1 MKFEFQKLNYNIKNF
16 IHNELVKLSQYIKP
30 SKEPPNQTNLD
41 EVGPRK
47 TYDNITSS
55 PNNRKN
61 SRKLKNHKIEGV
73 CSPIKAKETEALKSV
88 ELAPKRVKVKI
99 RSRTGTIPRS
109 EEEHITLNKNGRAPN
124 ASKLNGKKDEK
135 NTLKKFTHDN
145 IAGTTAGKNMDAN
158 NHVNSTNLTKDVNM
172 VEHDVISNFKYKLK
186 LFLHNEAAKL
196 NKCIKSTIEIIK
208 TKTNGLQN
216 KAIYKRENRPI
227 EASIQKLFTPRKLCI
242 ESTCSQNTKHEPKR
256 VKVKMTVRTG
266 IPIEKSYAIKGK
278 QQAFNTKSES
288 KSQTKYKN
296 ESNSNKRHHFKI
308 AHSPISEW
316 TSNEQG
322 II

>member
-1 MKFEFQKLNYNIKNF
+1 M
-16 IHNELVKLSQYIKP
+16 
-30 SKEPPNQTNLD
+30 
-41 EVGPRK
+41 
-47 TYDNITSS
+47 
-55 PNNRKN
+55 
-61 SRKLKNHKIEGV
+61 
-73 CSPIKAKETEALKSV
+73 
-88 ELAPKRVKVKI
+88 
-99 RSRTGTIPRS
+99 
-109 EEEHITLNKNGRAPN
+109 
-124 ASKLNGKKDEK
+124 
-135 NTLKKFTHDN
+135 
-145 IAGTTAGKNMDAN
+145 TAGKNMDAN

-227 EASIQKLFTPRKLCI
+227 EASIQKLLIAPRKLCM

-296 ESNSNKRHHFKI
+296 ESNSNKIHHFKI
-308 AHSPISEW
+308 AHSSISEW